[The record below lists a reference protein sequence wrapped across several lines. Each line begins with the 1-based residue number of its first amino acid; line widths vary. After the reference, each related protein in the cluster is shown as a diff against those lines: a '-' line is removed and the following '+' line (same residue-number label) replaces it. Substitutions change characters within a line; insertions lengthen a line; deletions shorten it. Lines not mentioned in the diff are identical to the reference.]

1 MKVPLMNRI
10 FETQLL
16 FIFFF
21 FTFARISFNRFTM
34 HLTLVPVLDVT
45 HTYCT
50 KYSEI
55 RGPLLCPQCL
65 ETGVFTIC
73 SRLTDGLVCAALTQ

>member
-21 FTFARISFNRFTM
+21 FTFARISFNRFTI

-45 HTYCT
+45 HT
-50 KYSEI
+50 
-55 RGPLLCPQCL
+55 
-65 ETGVFTIC
+65 
-73 SRLTDGLVCAALTQ
+73 ALKIQK